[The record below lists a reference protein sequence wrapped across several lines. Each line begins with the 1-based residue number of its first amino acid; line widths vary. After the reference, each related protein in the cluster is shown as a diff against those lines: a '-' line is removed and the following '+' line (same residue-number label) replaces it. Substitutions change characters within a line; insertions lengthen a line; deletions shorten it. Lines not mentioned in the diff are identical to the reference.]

1 MMFHVKHPHF
11 TNNVT
16 SGRAF
21 TRRTGLTAAI
31 LAGALFATACTGN
44 VTPAKGWAPPV
55 PGPNG
60 ILLLQSGPGRLTSA
74 KADGSR
80 VADYQMEGQKTST
93 FFGLR
98 EQQAAPSPLYAA
110 PLVAG
115 NAVYLVAY
123 EGRVVRVN
131 LDNNNLSQQ
140 WVTDL
145 NEKVVAT
152 PVLRGDRLYVSTENG
167 HLEVLNTANGT
178 RITSNRPTEGRVWG
192 APALQETRI
201 FIGTLDSSELLAVN
215 ADTGNVE
222 WKQKAVGAAAAD
234 LVVDGDLLVVPSF
247 DRSLH
252 ALETAGGTEKWRF
265 TGDGWFVGKPLVT
278 KDAVYAATMR
288 GSVYAL
294 DRAGKLTWRF
304 DRDGLEFR
312 SAPLLAGDTLLVAAR
327 NGTIV
332 GLDAA
337 TGAEKW
343 TRTAESATIDAN
355 GTLLESAVYYTT
367 DDHRLLRI
375 DPAKGDIQT
384 FNVQPPKGNGK

>member
-1 MMFHVKHPHF
+1 MMFHVKHPQF
-11 TNNVT
+11 THKVSARKT
-16 SGRAF
+16 AL
-21 TRRTGLTAAI
+21 TGLIAAS
-31 LAGALFATACTGN
+31 ALFAAACTRS

-60 ILLLQSGPGRLTSA
+60 VLLVQSGPGRLTTT
-74 KADGSR
+74 KPDGSR
-80 VADYQMEGQKTST
+80 LADYQIEGITTST

-98 EQQAAPSPLYAA
+98 QTQAAPSPLYAA

-123 EGRVVRVN
+123 DGRVVRLN
-131 LDNNNLSQQ
+131 LDGNNLGQQ

-145 NEKVVAT
+145 GEQVVAT
-152 PVLRGDRLYVSTENG
+152 PVLRGDRLYISTEHG
-167 HLEVLNTANGT
+167 RLEVLNTANGT

-222 WKQKAVGAAAAD
+222 WKQKGVGAAAGD
-234 LVVDGDLLVVPSF
+234 LVLEGDLLVVPSF
-247 DRSLH
+247 DRTIH
-252 ALETAGGTEKWRF
+252 ALATTDGVERWRF
-265 TGDGWFVGKPLVT
+265 AGDGWFVGRPLVT
-278 KDAVYAATMR
+278 KDTIYAGSMR

-294 DRAGKLTWRF
+294 DRAGKMLWRF
-304 DRDGLEFR
+304 QRAPLEFR
-312 SAPLLAGDTLLVAAR
+312 AAPILAGDTVIAAGR
-327 NGTIV
+327 DGTIV
-332 GLDAA
+332 GLDAK

-343 TRTAESATIDAN
+343 TRSADSAVIEAN
-355 GTLLESAVYYTT
+355 GVLVDGAVYYST
-367 DDHRLLRI
+367 DDHRLLRL